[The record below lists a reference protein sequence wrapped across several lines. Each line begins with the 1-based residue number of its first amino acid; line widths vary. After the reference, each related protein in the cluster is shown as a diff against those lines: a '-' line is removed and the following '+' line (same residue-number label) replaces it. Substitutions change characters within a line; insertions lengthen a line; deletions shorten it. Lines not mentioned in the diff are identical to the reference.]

1 MKKLLYFISI
11 ITLAGC
17 LRLDSNLYN
26 SAEITQYE
34 LDNYTGEREIADLPS
49 EYNIPSSLIH
59 QFTLISNDE
68 GEEAKI
74 YGIYL
79 GDTTMIA
86 TDTVI
91 MYCHG
96 NKNHMDL
103 YWNRAKLLAN
113 VGGKNRYGVLMIDY
127 RGFGMSEGE
136 STESGMYAD
145 VDAALAWLKE
155 KGLSNDRLALYGFS
169 LGSAPATELTAHPRA
184 MTPHWLLLESPFAS
198 AEVMVQDASQLAL
211 PASYFTN
218 LSINNA
224 EEIEWVQQPFYWLHG
239 VDDDFLNIETH
250 GQVVFHHYQGSYK
263 EAHKINGGLHND
275 VPRAM
280 GYANYAESIF
290 SFLKN
295 N

>member
-1 MKKLLYFISI
+1 MKRLLYFIGIVALGS
-11 ITLAGC
+11 C

-26 SAEITQYE
+26 SEQIDFYQ
-34 LDNYTGEREIADLPS
+34 LDSYTGEREIADLPA
-49 EYNIPSSLIH
+49 EYNISPALVH
-59 QFTLISNDE
+59 QFSFISNDD

-79 GDTTMIA
+79 GDTLKIA

-96 NKNHMDL
+96 NKHHIDL

-113 VGGKNRYGVLMIDY
+113 VGGKNRCGVLIIDY

-145 VDAALAWLKE
+145 VDAALAWLKS
-155 KGLSNDRLALYGFS
+155 KGLTNDRLALYGFS
-169 LGSAPATELTAHPRA
+169 LGSAPATELTAHPRS
-184 MTPHWLLLESPFAS
+184 MTPHWLLLESPFAN

-224 EEIEWVQQPFYWLHG
+224 EEIELVQQPFYWLHG

-250 GQVVFHHYQGSYK
+250 GQVVFDHYQGSYK
-263 EAHKINGGLHND
+263 EAHKIEGGVHND

-280 GYANYAESIF
+280 GYANYTESIL